1 MINRILVG
9 IDGSKPSWVAADYG
23 IWLSKRLK
31 RPVVGVH
38 IVDIRLLEGAFLED
52 LAGFLGFSE
61 YDDLYDKMKEF
72 LDKKGQ
78 ALLDIFA
85 KKCREE
91 GADCSIAEAFGIPY
105 KELANMADPED
116 LIIVGKHGHHS
127 KFEEVFV
134 GSTTENLARHA
145 KCPVMVSVDKFKEIK
160 SIYLAFDGREKAV
173 KAAKYLNWFAKAL
186 GIDRINAIYIADDA
200 CDNKEI
206 EEIQKKLDEV
216 LEIKYDL
223 IVRSGEP
230 AEELERFIKENKE
243 FIDLFVMGAFGK
255 GHIKELIL
263 GSTTSY
269 ILRTTVVPLLL
280 VK

>member
-9 IDGSKPSWVAADYG
+9 IDGSKHSWVTADYG
-23 IWLSKRLK
+23 IWLSKKLK
-31 RPVVGVH
+31 RPIVGIH
-38 IVDIRLLEGAFLED
+38 IVDVRLLEGAFLED
-52 LAGFLGFSE
+52 LAGFLGFGE
-61 YDDLYDKMKEF
+61 YDDLYEKIKEF

-85 KKCREE
+85 KKCREA

-105 KELANMADPED
+105 KELANMADPDD

-127 KFEEVFV
+127 KLEDVFV
-134 GSTTENLARHA
+134 GSTTENLARLA
-145 KCPVMVSVDKFKEIK
+145 KCPVMITTDRFKEIK
-160 SIYLAFDGREKAV
+160 NIYLAFDGRDASI
-173 KAAKYLNWFAKAL
+173 KAAKYMNEFARAL
-186 GIDRINAIYIADDA
+186 GIEKISVIYIADDA
-200 CDNKEI
+200 CDT
-206 EEIQKKLDEV
+206 D
-216 LEIKYDL
+216 EIKKVEDKLKETLSLKYEF

-230 AEELERFIKENKE
+230 AEELDRFIKENRE
-243 FIDLFVMGAFGK
+243 FIDLFAMGAFGK
-255 GHIKELIL
+255 GRIKELIL